1 MHEAGTTIAS
11 AFLILAYHLAFQ
23 NRFEIVVVNYE
34 YARPMKTS

>member
-23 NRFEIVVVNYE
+23 KIVVVNYE